1 MSICLHCLYCFPIAT
16 RCSDTVCEFVVFVGV
31 CSCVCVI
38 ACVSVCV
45 IACVIMCVCVC
56 VCVCVSVG
64 LYMVLFPFNS
74 PVAFSCC
81 LVFIAFRSINT
92 SQYLPDTK
100 CQHSVT
106 NISPIF
112 EGVST
117 KPLFVV

>member
-1 MSICLHCLYCFPIAT
+1 
-16 RCSDTVCEFVVFVGV
+16 
-31 CSCVCVI
+31 
-38 ACVSVCV
+38 
-45 IACVIMCVCVC
+45 MCVCYSLCECVCYSLCDYVC

-81 LVFIAFRSINT
+81 LVFIAFRSLNT